1 MFSSFGF
8 EKALGFLVIVTLIAV
23 FAEER
28 LLATSMVIDPSGAH
42 EISVYSDRVSGGSSE
57 ARVLDAEKY
66 EWSCVLKAGARFPY
80 CGFEVIFDAERMNGL
95 DLRNQTKIRIYLDYE
110 GPAETIRAYLRN
122 FDPIYSIPGVNDTT
136 KYNQVEF
143 NVAMLDEYVELQ
155 MTDFFVANWW
165 VAQHKVMPQYTHPQ
179 FDNIVVFEVQTGN
192 GAPWGDYRFRI
203 NRLEFDGR
211 LMSTQEW
218 YQLILGAWLTIALL
232 FLAVRLIFLNRE
244 LARRKTRE
252 QELLEVNSLL
262 DTRSRTLEE
271 MARTDPLTGAFNRQ
285 GIEDAIKGGLLDWR
299 RERKPL
305 SLVMLDVD
313 FFKPVNDTYGH
324 AVGDRVLMGI
334 VELVQKNIR
343 SHDLFARWGGEEF
356 VLVCRDT
363 PEQDAYKLAEKL
375 RRLIGDHTFD
385 GGISITVSIGVATL
399 GETETLDQLFERA
412 DVALYSAKDGG
423 RNRVELAT
431 SPNRSGMH

>member
-1 MFSSFGF
+1 MFSGFGF
-8 EKALGFLVIVTLIAV
+8 EKALGFLVLVTLIAV

-28 LLATSMVIDPSGAH
+28 LLATSMVIQPSDGY

-57 ARVLDAEKY
+57 ARVLDAENL

-80 CGFEVIFDAERMNGL
+80 CGFEVMFDPERMNGL
-95 DLRNQTKIRIYLDYE
+95 DLRNQTRLRLFLDYE

-122 FDPIYSIPGVNDTT
+122 FDPVYSIPGVNDTT

-179 FDNIVVFEVQTGN
+179 FDNIVIFELQTGN
-192 GAPWGDYRFRI
+192 GAPWGEYRFRI

-211 LMSTQEW
+211 LMATQEW
-218 YQLILGAWLTIALL
+218 YQLILGVWLAIALI
-232 FLAVRLIFLNRE
+232 FLAIRLIFLNRE

-375 RRLIGDHTFD
+375 RELIGRHQFD
-385 GGISITVSIGVATL
+385 SGINITVSIGVATL
-399 GETETLDQLFERA
+399 GETESLDQLFERA

-423 RNRVELAT
+423 RNRVELAE
-431 SPNRSGMH
+431 SFARSAMH